1 MSERRWAAVVVAAG
15 RGTRFGRPK
24 QLVELAGK
32 PMVAWSVQTLAS
44 IAQIEQLIV
53 TTEPEWT
60 AEVER
65 VLAAVGLRVPAQVV
79 RGGEERQDSVRNGLA
94 MLEKTMPPAS
104 FVMVHD
110 GARPLVRAD
119 DIRRGMD
126 AVGPASGALLAVRV
140 VDTIKQTDDAGN
152 VVRTLDR
159 NRLWAAQTPQFG
171 RLDDLIRAHADARSA
186 GVLATDDAAL
196 LERIGVAVRVVE
208 GSAENFKVTVPADLE
223 RAEMILRSRAAV

>member
-65 VLAAVGLRVPAQVV
+65 VLAAVALRVPARVV

-94 MLEKTMPPAS
+94 MLEKSMPPTS

-126 AVGPASGALLAVRV
+126 AVGPATGALLAVRV

-196 LERIGVAVRVVE
+196 LERIGVAVHVVE